1 MNEAVMQKAK
11 ELAQLIRYSP
21 EYICMMAAQEAA
33 AGEEA
38 LEAISREYDD
48 TRRAVE
54 DMTLAEEPDYEQI
67 MAGSRELEELR
78 KKYNAHPLAQ
88 AVNQSRRDFNE
99 MMNAVNR
106 ELKSV
111 LNPDGP
117 DAPAGCSG
125 SCAGCSGDTSCPGT
139 AGRCADWPQ
148 CSDRGTACRSW
159 HQQNPVG

>member
-48 TRRAVE
+48 KRRAVE
-54 DMTLAEEPDYEQI
+54 DMTLADEPDYEQI

-99 MMNAVNR
+99 MMNAVNQ

-111 LNPDGP
+111 LNPNGP
-117 DAPAGCSG
+117 DTPQGCSG
-125 SCAGCSGDTSCPGT
+125 SCAGCSG
-139 AGRCADWPQ
+139 
-148 CSDRGTACRSW
+148 CS
-159 HQQNPVG
+159 